1 MDTVKDEASGMN
13 FPNVDDFEEIADNV
27 KVLLIPSSVKAAV
40 VSLFFLFFYFPTIP
54 YCGVMND
61 QNMP

>member
-1 MDTVKDEASGMN
+1 MDTDENEASGMN
-13 FPNVDDFEEIADNV
+13 FLDVDDFEEITDNV
-27 KVLLIPSSVKAAV
+27 KLLLIPSSVKAAV
-40 VSLFFLFFYFPTIP
+40 VPLFFLFFYFPSIL